1 MEFQKLKAQ
10 FKCTDTKIS
19 RTIAITHKNN
29 YTNVTFSYHSLSVGL
44 EKCKQRKKNK
54 DKFSK

>member
-19 RTIAITHKNN
+19 RTIAIAHKNI
-29 YTNVTFSYHSLSVGL
+29 YTNVTFSYHSLNVGTGKMQTKK
-44 EKCKQRKKNK
+44 EKQR
-54 DKFSK
+54 